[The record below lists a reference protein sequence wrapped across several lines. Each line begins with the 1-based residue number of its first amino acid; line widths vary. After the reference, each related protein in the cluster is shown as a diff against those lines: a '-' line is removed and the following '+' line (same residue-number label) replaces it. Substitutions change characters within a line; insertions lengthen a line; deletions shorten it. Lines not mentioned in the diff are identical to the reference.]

1 MSFAAFLNAVAKRI
15 PPWVIYAA
23 AFAWSVWLFYL
34 GLTGGLGVEPVNALE
49 RAYGELA
56 LQFLVAGLCITPLRR
71 FLGVNFLKYRRALGL
86 TAFYFVAVHFVVWA
100 FIDLQDLSA
109 VWADIVKRPYVT
121 VGMVALLLMI
131 PLALTSNTQSI
142 RRLGPKWNK
151 LHKLTYGV
159 CLLGAL
165 HFLWLVK
172 GFQIEPLVYAALIL
186 GLLTLR
192 TPFVAAKLR

>member
-1 MSFAAFLNAVAKRI
+1 MSFAALLNAAAKRI

-23 AFAWSVWLFYL
+23 AFTWSLWLFYL

-71 FLGVNFLKYRRALGL
+71 FFGVNFLKYRRALGL
-86 TAFYFVAVHFVVWA
+86 TAFYFVAVHFAVWA

-131 PLALTSNTQSI
+131 PLALTSNTPSI

-151 LHKLTYGV
+151 LHKLTYGI

-192 TPFVAAKLR
+192 MPIVAAKLR